1 MGGGKAAK
9 DFTLKQTKDTKDSEI
24 NTLTSELRAL
34 RASVVKRIL
43 VWQSKNKLGLPSNIT

>member
-34 RASVVKRIL
+34 RGREK
-43 VWQSKNKLGLPSNIT
+43 KLNYRNLD